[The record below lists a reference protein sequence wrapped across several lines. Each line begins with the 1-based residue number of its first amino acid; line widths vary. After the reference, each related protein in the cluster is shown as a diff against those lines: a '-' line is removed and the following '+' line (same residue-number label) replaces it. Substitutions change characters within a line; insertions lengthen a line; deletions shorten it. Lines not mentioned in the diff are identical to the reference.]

1 MIAGFERVLIIGLGK
16 SGRAS
21 VRVLNGLGSKIWAT
35 DEGSE
40 DNLAPALAEMKKLG
54 ATFVAPSNVDEML
67 GELDAAVL
75 SPGVPL
81 NSPLVRRVQS
91 ARVPV
96 YSEIELAF
104 RLCKAPIIALT
115 GTKGKT
121 TTTALVGHILR
132 GANKKARV
140 GGNIGNPLIEEV
152 MAAEPSDWVVAEVS
166 SFQLESIRSFKPK
179 ISAIINISPDHLDRY
194 FSMDEYAEAKFRIFA
209 NQNAGDTFVGNL
221 DDERIGTLAE
231 GEGAARIKCRA
242 LWYSREPHR
251 NSTLYLRNNEK
262 VVYAPPT
269 GDPRPID
276 IMNVNEIPLLG
287 EHNVDNVMAATLM
300 TLSAGVQPK
309 KIRDSVASF
318 TALPHRLTEVDEIGG
333 VRYIDDSKATNP
345 GSVIAALRTF
355 DDGHIV
361 LIAGGKAKGT
371 DFTDF
376 GKAVSSRTRAVVL
389 IGAAADEMASVIK
402 RSKVVRADSMQH
414 AVEAAAE
421 LAKPGDVVL
430 LSPGCAS
437 FDMFESAEARGDAFV
452 AAVKRLERGTEAV
465 H

>member
-1 MIAGFERVLIIGLGK
+1 M
-16 SGRAS
+16 
-21 VRVLNGLGSKIWAT
+21 
-35 DEGSE
+35 
-40 DNLAPALAEMKKLG
+40 
-54 ATFVAPSNVDEML
+54 NVD
-67 GELDAAVL
+67 
-75 SPGVPL
+75 
-81 NSPLVRRVQS
+81 
-91 ARVPV
+91 
-96 YSEIELAF
+96 
-104 RLCKAPIIALT
+104 
-115 GTKGKT
+115 
-121 TTTALVGHILR
+121 
-132 GANKKARV
+132 
-140 GGNIGNPLIEEV
+140 
-152 MAAEPSDWVVAEVS
+152 
-166 SFQLESIRSFKPK
+166 
-179 ISAIINISPDHLDRY
+179 
-194 FSMDEYAEAKFRIFA
+194 
-209 NQNAGDTFVGNL
+209 
-221 DDERIGTLAE
+221 
-231 GEGAARIKCRA
+231 
-242 LWYSREPHR
+242 
-251 NSTLYLRNNEK
+251 
-262 VVYAPPT
+262 
-269 GDPRPID
+269 
-276 IMNVNEIPLLG
+276 EIPLLG

-300 TLSAGVQPK
+300 TLSAGVPPK
-309 KIRDSVASF
+309 KIRDSVMSF

-361 LIAGGKAKGT
+361 LIAGGKSKGT

-402 RSKVVRADSMQH
+402 RSKVVRADTMQH

>member
-16 SGRAS
+16 SGRSS

-40 DNLAPALAEMKKLG
+40 DNLAPALAEMKKLN
-54 ATFVAPSNVDEML
+54 ATFVAPSKIEEIV

-152 MAAEPSDWVVAEVS
+152 ISAEPSDWVVAEVS

-231 GEGAARIKCRA
+231 GEGAVRVKCRA

-276 IMNVNEIPLLG
+276 IMNVDEIPLLG

-300 TLSAGVQPK
+300 TLSAGVPPK
-309 KIRDSVASF
+309 KIRDSVVSF
-318 TALPHRLTEVDEIGG
+318 TPLPHRLTEVDEIGG

-376 GKAVSSRTRAVVL
+376 GKAVSSRTRGVVL
-389 IGAAADEMASVIK
+389 IGAAADEMASVIR
-402 RSKVVRADSMQH
+402 RSKVVRADTMQH